1 MQGGKRGRCLWQGR
15 GSDPTLFFSIYFDI
29 FDFELKW
36 TNYLAGLKRM
46 NVPKKY
52 GWRDRLVR
60 DRRSDDPGIS
70 GAILLLRS
78 SSCDLLLV
86 TRGLTFRFVIFRF
99 FDRSP
104 CMVSVL

>member
-1 MQGGKRGRCLWQGR
+1 MQGDERDRRLWQGR
-15 GSDPTLFFSIYFDI
+15 GSDPTLFFIIDFDI

-36 TNYLAGLKRM
+36 TNCLAGLKRM

-60 DRRSDDPGIS
+60 DRRSDDPGMS

-78 SSCDLLLV
+78 SSCDLLHV
-86 TRGLTFRFVIFRF
+86 V
-99 FDRSP
+99 SP
-104 CMVSVL
+104 SILLSSAFLIDHHARWWC